1 MSDSETQ
8 SDYKIIKTK
17 IDLMEDMLDN
27 HIKNNGYPTLEQ
39 VDPKKGHPEDFQF
52 GELQYP
58 TSEKTQKQNTMSLS
72 QALELV
78 LEMAE
83 NGRKNYSPDSLYRSK
98 YDTAIAK
105 VKHFNKQL

>member
-8 SDYKIIKTK
+8 SDYKIIETK
-17 IDLMEDMLDN
+17 IDFMEKMLDDY
-27 HIKNNGYPTLEQ
+27 IKNNGYPTIKQIQE
-39 VDPKKGHPEDFQF
+39 
-52 GELQYP
+52 
-58 TSEKTQKQNTMSLS
+58 QNTMSLNK
-72 QALELV
+72 ALELV

-83 NGRKNYSPDSLYRSK
+83 NGRVNYTPDSLYKSK

>member
-1 MSDSETQ
+1 MSDSETE
-8 SDYKIIKTK
+8 SDYKIIETK
-17 IDLMEDMLDN
+17 IDFMEKMLDN
-27 HIKNNGYPTLEQ
+27 HIKNNGYPTLE
-39 VDPKKGHPEDFQF
+39 EI
-52 GELQYP
+52 
-58 TSEKTQKQNTMSLS
+58 QKRNTMSLS

-83 NGRKNYSPDSLYRSK
+83 NGRENYTPDSLYRSK

>member
-27 HIKNNGYPTLEQ
+27 HIKNNGYPTLE
-39 VDPKKGHPEDFQF
+39 E
-52 GELQYP
+52 
-58 TSEKTQKQNTMSLS
+58 TQKQNTMSLS